1 VIAEQGDKLEDCEN
15 MIGELRVEADKPKL
29 PVELEK
35 EIEDQLQVIYNT
47 MSDVTNRMHE
57 N

>member
-1 VIAEQGDKLEDCEN
+1 MIAEQGDKLEDCEN

-29 PVELEK
+29 PVGLEK